1 MKKEA
6 ERDRD
11 RIIACIVVFWPIVI
25 AIIDR
30 VIRELS

>member
-1 MKKEA
+1 MKT

-11 RIIACIVVFWPIVI
+11 RIIACIVVFLPIII

-30 VIRELS
+30 VLKEMWC

>member
-1 MKKEA
+1 MKS
-6 ERDRD
+6 ERDKD
-11 RIIACIVVFWPIVI
+11 RIIACIVVFWPIAI

>member
-1 MKKEA
+1 MKT

-11 RIIACIVVFWPIVI
+11 RIIAFIVVFWPIVI

-30 VIRELS
+30 VLKEIWY

>member
-1 MKKEA
+1 MKT

-30 VIRELS
+30 VLKEMWY